1 MTGYGKTLLELE
13 GKVLTIEFRTLNSK
27 QSDIILKIPSFI
39 REKES
44 EIRSLILEKLVRGK
58 LELYIT
64 VETTDASVA
73 VTLNKELAKK
83 YYQDIKS
90 LAAEIGEE
98 DYQSYISLL
107 VKMPDVMSPQKEELD
122 DTQWESIKAALTD
135 GMDQVD
141 EFRIQ
146 EGKALEKDITTRIN
160 LILDFLQQVE
170 KYLDQRTD
178 KVKERLLKELN
189 QLSDKIQYD
198 RNRFEQE
205 MIYYLDKLD
214 INEEKVRLKKHCE
227 YFLETLASDSS
238 NGKKL
243 GFIAQEIDRE
253 INTLGAKANEENIQK
268 LVVQMKDELEKIK
281 EQLFNIL

>member
-243 GFIAQEIDRE
+243 GFIAQEIGRE